1 MTHPLWH
8 DVALQW
14 ELEGGHE
21 VRDQLSVRLPHELNA
36 AVADRA
42 RREARRP
49 SDIVRL
55 ALQAYLKESDSDG
68 RSRPDRVR
76 KGGGAPAWGE
86 SDSPEAERDILLRGV
101 PAELYRELEARAARE
116 RLSVPR
122 YVVTMLRQWYG
133 FERLESRSRVQLGVS
148 AAELIRQDR
157 DSR

>member
-1 MTHPLWH
+1 M
-8 DVALQW
+8 
-14 ELEGGHE
+14 
-21 VRDQLSVRLPHELNA
+21 RDQLSVRLPHELNA
-36 AVADRA
+36 AVAGRA
-42 RREARRP
+42 KRDARRP

-55 ALQAYLKESDSDG
+55 ALQAYLEESESDG
-68 RSRPDRVR
+68 RSGPDRVR
-76 KGGGAPAWGE
+76 EGGGASAWGE

-101 PAELYRELEARAARE
+101 PAELYRELETRAARE

-133 FERLESRSRVQLGVS
+133 FERLERQPPVKLSVS